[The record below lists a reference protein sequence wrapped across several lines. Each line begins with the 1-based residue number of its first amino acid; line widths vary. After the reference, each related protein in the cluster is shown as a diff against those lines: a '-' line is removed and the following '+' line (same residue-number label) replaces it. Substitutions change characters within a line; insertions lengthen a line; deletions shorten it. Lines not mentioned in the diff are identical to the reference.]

1 MIGCKAHRPYCHGRC
16 VFAGRS
22 CMFHPC
28 SSSPYREQLGETCAA
43 LIHDLIETEDDGCME
58 PCADL
63 STEAGETP
71 CQSCLITNL
80 PQECGEMSGASCYKC
95 SIPVLQG
102 LEACSGSNQDL
113 VATIQCIKA
122 MQSPS
127 CQQCTCTVLC
137 YESPDSEHCRSCL
150 QQPTLATLFV
160 HHELC
165 LQEQI
170 FYFGLC
176 LCVSLN
182 LWSHID
188 FVLLSY

>member
-1 MIGCKAHRPYCHGRC
+1 
-16 VFAGRS
+16 
-22 CMFHPC
+22 MFHPC
-28 SSSPYREQLGETCAA
+28 SSSPYREQLAETCAA
-43 LIHDLIETEDDGCME
+43 LIHDLIETETEDDGCMDS
-58 PCADL
+58 CADL
-63 STEAGETP
+63 STEAGETT

-80 PQECGEMSGASCYKC
+80 PQECREMSGASCFKC

-102 LEACSGSNQDL
+102 LEACSESNEDM

-165 LQEQI
+165 QQEQI

-188 FVLLSY
+188 FVLLSN